1 MRLRQI
7 ALAATDLA
15 ATAAALSDV
24 LGTGEA
30 FRDPGV
36 GVFGL
41 ENACCRSARPSSR
54 WSRRSAPTPRAALD
68 REARRRRGLHG
79 DLQCD
84 DLAALAREVE
94 RAKRAGAVVVW
105 EGEHA
110 GARTAHFH
118 PRALGAIASLD
129 AMPSW
134 GEWVWAGPGW
144 RERTRTRHDA
154 RDHGAELASPDPEKL
169 ARAGRAARHRA
180 RRARDGSRS
189 RCRAAVGS
197 AFVAGGEGDALVGV
211 EIALADRARFEPRA
225 RARGVLGADGAATIA
240 GVRFIPA
247 ELALLLGEIGGER
260 GDLVREDIEARHRR
274 AAGTL
279 GRVAGRILAAQHFA
293 VEQLR

>member
-30 FRDPGV
+30 FRDRGV

-41 ENACCRSARPSSR
+41 ENAVMPIGETFLEVVSPVRADATAQR
-54 WSRRSAPTPRAALD
+54 WIAK
-68 REARRRRGLHG
+68 RGG
-79 DLQCD
+79 DAGYMVILQCD

-105 EGEHA
+105 EGSQE
-110 GARTAHFH
+110 GAKTSHFH

-144 RERTRTRHDA
+144 RERTRTGTTRA
-154 RDHGAELASPDPEKL
+154 ITGALLASPDPEKL
-169 ARAGRAARHRA
+169 AARWGELVGIAPRRNADGFEIALPRGGRI
-180 RRARDGSRS
+180 
-189 RCRAAVGS
+189 

-211 EIALADRARFEPRA
+211 EIALADPARFEARA
-225 RARGVLGADGAATIA
+225 RARGVLGADGSAAIA

-247 ELALLLGEIGGER
+247 
-260 GDLVREDIEARHRR
+260 D
-274 AAGTL
+274 
-279 GRVAGRILAAQHFA
+279 
-293 VEQLR
+293 